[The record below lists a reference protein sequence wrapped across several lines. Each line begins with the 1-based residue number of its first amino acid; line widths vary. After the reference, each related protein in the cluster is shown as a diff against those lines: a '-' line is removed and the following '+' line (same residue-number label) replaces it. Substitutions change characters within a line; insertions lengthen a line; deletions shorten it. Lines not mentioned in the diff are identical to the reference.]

1 MVSLSN
7 HEAPTPRRKNI
18 MTELHKN
25 LINGEWVSGTASPNI
40 NPSNTNEVIGEY
52 AQGSVEDTKA
62 AIAAAKAAF
71 PAWARSGIL
80 ERHSIL
86 RKTADEIL
94 ARKEELGKL
103 LSREEGK
110 TLAEGIGEVTRAGQ
124 IFDFFAGEAL
134 RLSGEILPSVRSG
147 VGVEMT
153 REPIGVIGLITPWNF
168 PIAIPSWKMAP
179 ALCYGNTV
187 VIKPADLVPGC
198 TWAVVDI
205 LHRNGLPKG
214 VLNLVMGRGSV
225 VGQAMLDSPDVRGLS
240 FTGSVGTGKRVAAA
254 SIAVNR
260 KFQLE
265 MGGKNPTVVLDDAD
279 LKVAVES
286 VAQSAFY
293 STGQR
298 CTATSRVIV
307 TEGIHD
313 AFVAALADR
322 IRNLK
327 VGDAIEKGTEIGPVV
342 DPSQLKQDTDYIE
355 IGKKEG
361 AKLVVGGDVVVRDN
375 PGYFLQPA
383 LFTEVHN
390 QMRIAREEIFGPVLG
405 VIRVKNYEE
414 ALATANDTEFGLS
427 SGIVTTSL
435 KYATH
440 FKRNA
445 EAGMVMVNVPTAGVD
460 FHVPF
465 GGSKASSFGAREQG
479 KYAAEFFTTVKTAYT
494 AAG

>member
-1 MVSLSN
+1 
-7 HEAPTPRRKNI
+7 

-25 LINGEWVSGTASPNI
+25 LINGEWVGADGVENI
-40 NPSNTNEVIGEY
+40 NPSNTSEVVGVY
-52 AQGSVEDTKA
+52 ARATAEDTKQ

-71 PAWARSGIL
+71 PEWSRSGIL
-80 ERHSIL
+80 ERHAIL
-86 RKTADEIL
+86 SKTAQEIL
-94 ARKEELGKL
+94 ARKAELGEL

-110 TLAEGIGEVTRAGQ
+110 TLPEGIGEVTRAAQ
-124 IFDFFAGEAL
+124 IFDFFAGEVL
-134 RLSGEILPSVRSG
+134 RLAGEVLPSVRSG
-147 VGVEMT
+147 VGVEIT
-153 REPIGVIGLITPWNF
+153 REPIGVVGIITPWNF
-168 PIAIPSWKMAP
+168 PIAIPTWKMAP
-179 ALCYGNTV
+179 AIAYGNTV

-198 TWAVVDI
+198 TWAIVDI
-205 LHRNGLPKG
+205 LHRAGLPHG
-214 VLNLVMGRGSV
+214 VVNLVMGKGSV
-225 VGQAMLDSPDVRGLS
+225 VGQTMLESKDVNAIS

-254 SIAVNR
+254 SIEVGR

-286 VAQSAFY
+286 VAQSAFF

-298 CTATSRVIV
+298 CTASSRIIV

-313 AFVAALADR
+313 AFVDALCER
-322 IRNLK
+322 TKNLR
-327 VGDAIEKGTEIGPVV
+327 VGDALAKDTEIGPVV
-342 DPSQLKQDTDYIE
+342 DPSQLKQDMDYIA
-355 IGKKEG
+355 IGQAEG
-361 AKLVVGGDVVVRDN
+361 ATLRVGGNRVN
-375 PGYFLQPA
+375 APTEGYFLQPT
-383 LFTEVHN
+383 LFTEATN
-390 QMRIAREEIFGPVLG
+390 QMRISREEIFGPVAS
-405 VIRVKNYEE
+405 VIRVKDYDE

-427 SGIVTTSL
+427 AGIVTTSL

-465 GGSKASSFGAREQG
+465 GGRKASSYGSREQG
-479 KYAAEFFTTVKTAYT
+479 KYAAEFFTVVKTAYT